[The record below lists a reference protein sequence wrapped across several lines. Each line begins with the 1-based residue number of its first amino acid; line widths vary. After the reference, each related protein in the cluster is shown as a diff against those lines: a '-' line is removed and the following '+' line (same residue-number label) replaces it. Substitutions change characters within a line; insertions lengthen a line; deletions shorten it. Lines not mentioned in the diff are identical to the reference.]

1 MVLAGTPEFL
11 LFTLILMRMSGFV
24 FLNPVFGRRNIP
36 ALFKAGLAFVLA
48 IAVFPTA
55 RALDVNVSSAI
66 EYGILLLKEFGLGYL
81 LGFVMQLFDMAVT
94 YAGAVIDFQMGLSMS
109 TVYDAQNG
117 TQIAMTGSILQI
129 YYLLLF
135 FAVDGHLVLI
145 KIIAESGNVVPYAA
159 FTIGTGAAKAVLDI
173 FVQCIVLAVKLSFPI
188 IAFEL
193 LMEVGTGLLMRIIP
207 QINLFVVSIQLRV
220 VFGILIMVFLI
231 SPIGDFLGKHIT
243 NMLQTVQNVLTTAGG

>member
-1 MVLAGTPEFL
+1 MSLAGTPEFV

-24 FLNPVFGRRNIP
+24 FLNPVLGRKSIP
-36 ALFKAGLAFVLA
+36 ALFKTGLVFVLA

-55 RALDVNVSSAI
+55 QASDVDISNSIV
-66 EYGILLLKEFGLGYL
+66 YGILLLKEFALGYL
-81 LGFVMQLFDMAVT
+81 LGFVMQLFDMIVT
-94 YAGAVIDFQMGLSMS
+94 YGGAVIDFQMGLSMS

-117 TQIAMTGSILQI
+117 TQIALTGNILQI

-135 FAVDGHLVLI
+135 FAVNGHLALI
-145 KIIAESGNVVPYAA
+145 KIIAQSGRVVPYSALS
-159 FTIGTGAAKAVLDI
+159 FGTESAGAIVDI
-173 FVQCIVLAVKLSFPI
+173 FVQSSVLVVKLAFPI

-220 VFGILIMVFLI
+220 ALGVLLMMFLI
-231 SPIGDFLGKHIT
+231 SPMGDYLGKLIT
-243 NMLQTVQNVLTTAGG
+243 DMLQSVQDILATAGG